1 MIDPDEVVW
10 YSGSGDSYTFAE
22 VIEKITET
30 KKDNNSLEIHIGTD
44 SDPNGKKYAIATGI
58 ALRIPGHGACYFWS
72 RDYLNANQ
80 AVNIGFRL
88 EREVADSIVV
98 AEHLKKLIEID
109 IKIIIHVDCNAK
121 LNHASGKY
129 AKKLTSYA
137 AGMGYPVKI
146 KPDSWA
152 ASSLADKHAKS
163 YVLPE
168 NERD

>member
-10 YSGSGDSYTFAE
+10 HSGSGGSYTFAE
-22 VIEKITET
+22 VIEKIVET
-30 KKDNNSLEIHIGTD
+30 KKDNNSLEIHVGTD

-58 ALRIPGHGACYFWS
+58 ALRIPGRGACYFWS
-72 RDYLNANQ
+72 RDYLNAKY

-88 EREVADSIVV
+88 EREVADSVVV

-109 IKIIIHVDCNAK
+109 IKIIIHVDCNTK

-137 AGMGYPVKI
+137 AGMGYTVKI